1 MIIKHMKCIVM
12 KKLSYL
18 HKPANEKATIAWYR
32 WLDNAGRMCMPGDT
46 INGDVAIIKKLDVK
60 INDKTKDIQSIS

>member
-1 MIIKHMKCIVM
+1 
-12 KKLSYL
+12 
-18 HKPANEKATIAWYR
+18 
-32 WLDNAGRMCMPGDT
+32 MPGDT

>member
-1 MIIKHMKCIVM
+1 MKCIVM

-18 HKPANEKATIAWYR
+18 LNQPWYR